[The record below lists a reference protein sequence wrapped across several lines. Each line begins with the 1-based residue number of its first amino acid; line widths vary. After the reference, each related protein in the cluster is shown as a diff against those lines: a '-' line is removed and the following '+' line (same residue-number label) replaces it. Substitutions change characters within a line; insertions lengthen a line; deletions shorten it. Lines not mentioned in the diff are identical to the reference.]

1 MRRSA
6 AACALI
12 GVLLLAGAAV
22 QVARLGLEHAFI
34 AESEAS
40 RRYDQFAE
48 IWKSSAEPPPVTIG
62 KDLLPASLPGPQDA
76 SAGGK
81 PHSVTLQCAVKP
93 GRYRLELAMY
103 DTHATAPPTISLT
116 QNGQHLRDL
125 QLKAGEGKPAPY
137 GAINA
142 ALTVI
147 VPFTATSTQNT
158 FVITALTGSWLAPA
172 RIRISAARPGFNP
185 AKALYL
191 LLARARPLLLL
202 AGLLLGAL
210 FFGVCARRGL
220 REAVAAVLLLGVSLS
235 LTTVLGE
242 IVLREWLIRNPS
254 KRALWTP
261 KTPAVRE
268 PSRDYT
274 YMTMI
279 QPSSQAEIPYELQPH
294 LDGMFAGH
302 PMATNSLG
310 MRGPELDNDRKPGSL
325 RILGLGDSV
334 MMGWGVSYDETALTR
349 IGRLLAASTGRPVE
363 TANTGCPSYNTAN
376 ETAVYR
382 LKGRRLKPDLVVLI
396 FMENDFGFPGLMLE
410 PVVRSTF
417 RKSYLRE
424 QLRKQVV
431 PFWRE
436 ANEYEQGVEFVSTRQ
451 FDAMKGKTREQLT
464 PQERWLKKVQDH
476 YLYMVDEGGVRA
488 SLKDLADMIR
498 EDGAAGIVVYD
509 PIHLTVGDPGSFEK
523 KAGWVVATAREF
535 GLEAVDMTPVYE
547 DYLRTAGLQRMEQ
560 ALWASPSDWHSNAE
574 AHRLMSE
581 TLVALLQKN
590 GTLEKRR
597 GR

>member
-1 MRRSA
+1 
-6 AACALI
+6 
-12 GVLLLAGAAV
+12 
-22 QVARLGLEHAFI
+22 
-34 AESEAS
+34 
-40 RRYDQFAE
+40 
-48 IWKSSAEPPPVTIG
+48 
-62 KDLLPASLPGPQDA
+62 
-76 SAGGK
+76 
-81 PHSVTLQCAVKP
+81 
-93 GRYRLELAMY
+93 
-103 DTHATAPPTISLT
+103 
-116 QNGQHLRDL
+116 
-125 QLKAGEGKPAPY
+125 
-137 GAINA
+137 
-142 ALTVI
+142 
-147 VPFTATSTQNT
+147 
-158 FVITALTGSWLAPA
+158 
-172 RIRISAARPGFNP
+172 
-185 AKALYL
+185 
-191 LLARARPLLLL
+191 
-202 AGLLLGAL
+202 
-210 FFGVCARRGL
+210 
-220 REAVAAVLLLGVSLS
+220 
-235 LTTVLGE
+235 
-242 IVLREWLIRNPS
+242 
-254 KRALWTP
+254 
-261 KTPAVRE
+261 VRE
-268 PSRDYT
+268 SSRDYT